1 MTADPYAWPEPC
13 RESLLAQF
21 AAERDTKQADNLARL
36 LSAHTSNEEDA

>member
-1 MTADPYAWPEPC
+1 MSDDYAWPEPC

-21 AAERDTKQADNLARL
+21 AADRETTQADNLARL